1 MQRSQELL
9 KARAGILL
17 PPAVSERRN
26 FQIQG
31 LSLSAGWCR
40 LQPALWEHQ
49 PYRFYGWVIFTQA
62 FTGCPWGQG
71 RVPKGTRI
79 HSIQTLSTG
88 RNKSLSSCLHFSG
101 PWGWAF
107 RKQKK
112 LAGDDFIASWIST
125 HKILVVIRPCILQC
139 PGTTLQI
146 TAPKY
151 LDCDKFMDLSIALDG
166 LNGAW
171 RRQSIMLLS

>member
-1 MQRSQELL
+1 MAGSSSLKPSQVVPED
-9 KARAGILL
+9 KVG
-17 PPAVSERRN
+17 
-26 FQIQG
+26 
-31 LSLSAGWCR
+31 SLREPG
-40 LQPALWEHQ
+40 
-49 PYRFYGWVIFTQA
+49 YT
-62 FTGCPWGQG
+62 
-71 RVPKGTRI
+71 
-79 HSIQTLSTG
+79 
-88 RNKSLSSCLHFSG
+88 
-101 PWGWAF
+101 AF
-107 RKQKK
+107 RLCLPEETKIYPPVSISLGPGDGHSEKKKK

-151 LDCDKFMDLSIALDG
+151 LDCDKFMDLSVALDG